1 MKIMKM
7 DLKNTMQIIDEIKS
21 REVAIPVTYQ
31 KAIVAIQE
39 CNKIDEAKEWTDK
52 MSALAL
58 YYKQSRDET
67 LIKYAKRIQY
77 RAKRRMG
84 ELLKQYDGRGSY
96 NGNQHT
102 GNIGKRGLEPPSSNS
117 VNSVA
122 SSIGLSLDQTK
133 EAVRFANVPKDKF
146 EEIIESDN
154 IPTQKEVAELGKN
167 KIGKSKKVNY
177 KANSIYQSINDLL
190 KEMNKVDPIYV
201 CENIDPDYKEQM
213 ISNIKQIE
221 NWFDNYIINV
231 K

>member
-1 MKIMKM
+1 M

-21 REVAIPVTYQ
+21 KEVAIPITYK

-84 ELLKQYDGRGSY
+84 ELLKQYDGRGG
-96 NGNQHT
+96 NHGNQYQSAKSVPEDT
-102 GNIGKRGLEPPSSNS
+102 FANS
-117 VNSVA
+117 VNNVA
-122 SSIGLSLDQTK
+122 SSIGLSSKQK
-133 EAVRFANVPKDKF
+133 VEAVRFANVPINKF
-146 EEIIESDN
+146 EEIVESEN
-154 IPTQKEVAELGKN
+154 IPTQKEVAELGTK

-177 KANSIYQSINDLL
+177 KANSIFQSINDLL

>member
-1 MKIMKM
+1 
-7 DLKNTMQIIDEIKS
+7 MQIIDEIKS

-39 CNKIDEAKEWTDK
+39 CNKVDEAKEWTDK

-84 ELLKQYDGRGSY
+84 ELLKQYDGRGL
-96 NGNQHT
+96 NTEGNQYT
-102 GNIGKRGLEPPSSNS
+102 GQSGKRGVEPPSPNS

-133 EAVRFANVPKDKF
+133 EAVRFANIPIDKF
-146 EEIIESDN
+146 EKIVESED
-154 IPTQKEVAELGKN
+154 IPTQKEVAELGTK

-190 KEMNKVDPIYV
+190 KELDKVDPIYV

-213 ISNIKQIE
+213 LLNIKQIE
-221 NWFDNYIINV
+221 NWFDNYVINV

>member
-1 MKIMKM
+1 M

-58 YYKQSRDET
+58 YYKQSKDET

-84 ELLKQYDGRGSY
+84 ELLKQFNNRGY
-96 NGNQHT
+96 YKGNQHT
-102 GNIGKRGLEPPSSNS
+102 GNVGERGLEPPSSNS

-122 SSIGLSLDQTK
+122 SSIGLSSDQTK
-133 EAVRFANVPKDKF
+133 EAVRFANVPKHKF

-167 KIGKSKKVNY
+167 KIGKTKKVDY
-177 KANSIYQSINDLL
+177 KANSIFQSINDLL
-190 KEMNKVDPIYV
+190 QEMNKVDPIYV

-213 ISNIKQIE
+213 ISNIKEIE
-221 NWFDNYIINV
+221 NWFDNYVINV

>member
-1 MKIMKM
+1 MKTMKM

-21 REVAIPVTYQ
+21 KEVAIPITYK

-84 ELLKQYDGRGSY
+84 ELLKQYDGRGG
-96 NGNQHT
+96 NHGNQYQSAKSVPEDT
-102 GNIGKRGLEPPSSNS
+102 FANS
-117 VNSVA
+117 VNNVA
-122 SSIGLSLDQTK
+122 SSIGLSSKQK
-133 EAVRFANVPKDKF
+133 VEAVRFANVPINKF
-146 EEIIESDN
+146 EEIVESEN
-154 IPTQKEVAELGKN
+154 IPTQKEVAELGTK

-177 KANSIYQSINDLL
+177 KANSIFQSINDLL

>member
-1 MKIMKM
+1 MKM

-21 REVAIPVTYQ
+21 KEVAIPITYK

-84 ELLKQYDGRGSY
+84 ELLKQYDGRGG
-96 NGNQHT
+96 NHGNQYQSAKSVPEDT
-102 GNIGKRGLEPPSSNS
+102 FANS
-117 VNSVA
+117 VNNVA
-122 SSIGLSLDQTK
+122 SSIGLSSKQK
-133 EAVRFANVPKDKF
+133 VEAVRFANVPINKF
-146 EEIIESDN
+146 EEIVESEN
-154 IPTQKEVAELGKN
+154 IPTQKEVAELGTK

-177 KANSIYQSINDLL
+177 KANSIFQSINDLL